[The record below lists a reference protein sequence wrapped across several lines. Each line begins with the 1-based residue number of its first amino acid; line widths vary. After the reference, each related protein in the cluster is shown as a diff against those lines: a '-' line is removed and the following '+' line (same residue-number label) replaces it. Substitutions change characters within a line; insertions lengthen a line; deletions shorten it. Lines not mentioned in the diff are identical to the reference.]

1 MEKPVHL
8 LRFNGAVMEMKTT
21 QLDDHVLIFL
31 VIADASDSAMRGLF
45 ADKML
50 QIHRTTSE
58 HLNRL
63 GIG

>member
-1 MEKPVHL
+1 MHL
-8 LRFNGAVMEMKTT
+8 MRFNGAVMEIQTT
-21 QLDDHVLIFL
+21 QLDDHILIFL

-45 ADKML
+45 ANKML

-63 GIG
+63 GSG